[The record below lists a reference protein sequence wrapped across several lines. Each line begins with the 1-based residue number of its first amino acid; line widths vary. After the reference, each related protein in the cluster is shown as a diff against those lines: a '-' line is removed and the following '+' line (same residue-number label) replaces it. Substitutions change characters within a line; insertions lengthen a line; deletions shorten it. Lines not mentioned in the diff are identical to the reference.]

1 MHDDLARFVI
11 GAALKLDPHPA
22 VALVSAAIA
31 PRYHSVG
38 ESEERSV
45 VAALLAEPFHV
56 EFKFAVEHCLQPAAR
71 NVSLGVTI
79 DGIAHLHVVSGH
91 ALGDRARSAADA
103 EKPAHHFLSRA
114 DLGKRAKPPRIK
126 INSERLGMGIG
137 CFLFHGMRRGSVL
150 GVPSPR

>member
-1 MHDDLARFVI
+1 M
-11 GAALKLDPHPA
+11 A
-22 VALVSAAIA
+22 V
-31 PRYHSVG
+31 
-38 ESEERSV
+38 
-45 VAALLAEPFHV
+45 
-56 EFKFAVEHCLQPAAR
+56 
-71 NVSLGVTI
+71 

-114 DLGKRAKPPRIK
+114 DLGKRAIPPRIK

-137 CFLFHGMRRGSVL
+137 GFLFHGMRTGSVP